1 MNDEDFENLDLPY
14 EERWENLTLANDFLF
29 GKIFQDTELCLELV
43 QIILPDL
50 NIKRITNPLLQKNV
64 RETFE
69 SRGVRFDVYVE
80 DDANRVINIE
90 MQTMN
95 RDNIRKRTRIYHSY
109 IDIDVLDRYDIRKYD
124 DIPEAIVIFICDF
137 GVFDSV
143 RHFYEF
149 RNICVQER
157 DLFLDDGGRTIFLS
171 TKGKA
176 DDISPKLKNFLN
188 LVRGITS
195 QDSFVKKLEKKL
207 KYAKQNAVWRRQYM
221 LAKIERLALIDEA
234 MARGR
239 LEGKAEG
246 RLEGRAEGRLE
257 GRAEGRLEGKL
268 EGKAEGIAIGEKRG
282 SIKTLDTTTLILKDA
297 GIDPAIIEKLRLSIL
312 GSQ

>member
-1 MNDEDFENLDLPY
+1 MNDEDFEKLDLPY

-29 GKIFQDTELCLELV
+29 GKIFQDAELCLELV

-50 NIKRITNPLLQKNV
+50 KIKRVTDPLLQKNV
-64 RETFE
+64 RGTLE

-90 MQTMN
+90 MQTTN
-95 RDNIRKRTRIYHSY
+95 QDNIQKRTRIYHSY
-109 IDIDVLDRYDIRKYD
+109 IDIDILDRDEIRKYD

-137 GVFDSV
+137 GVFDSE

-157 DLFLDDGGRTIFLS
+157 DLFLDDGLRTIFLS
-171 TKGKA
+171 TRGKA
-176 DDISPKLKNFLN
+176 DD

-207 KYAKQNAVWRRQYM
+207 KYAKQNAAWRRKYM
-221 LAKIERLALIDEA
+221 LTKLDRLTLIDEA
-234 MARGR
+234 MARG
-239 LEGKAEG
+239 KA
-246 RLEGRAEGRLE
+246 EGRAEG
-257 GRAEGRLEGKL
+257 
-268 EGKAEGIAIGEKRG
+268 ISIGEK
-282 SIKTLDTTTLILKDA
+282 KTLDMTTLILKDA
-297 GIDPAIIEKLRLSIL
+297 GIDPAIIEKLRVSIL

>member
-1 MNDEDFENLDLPY
+1 MNDEDFEKLDLPY

-29 GKIFQDTELCLELV
+29 GKIFQDAELCLELV

-50 NIKRITNPLLQKNV
+50 KIKRVTDPLLQKNV
-64 RETFE
+64 RGTLE

-90 MQTMN
+90 MQTTN
-95 RDNIRKRTRIYHSY
+95 QDNIQKRTRIYHSY
-109 IDIDVLDRYDIRKYD
+109 IDIDILDRDEIRKYD

-137 GVFDSV
+137 GVFDSE

-157 DLFLDDGGRTIFLS
+157 DLFLDDGLRTIFLS
-171 TKGKA
+171 TRGKA

-207 KYAKQNAVWRRQYM
+207 KYAKQNAAWRRKYM
-221 LAKIERLALIDEA
+221 ITKLDRLTLIDEA

-239 LEGKAEG
+239 
-246 RLEGRAEGRLE
+246 
-257 GRAEGRLEGKL
+257 
-268 EGKAEGIAIGEKRG
+268 AEGIAIGEKRG
-282 SIKTLDTTTLILKDA
+282 STKTLDMTTLILKDA
-297 GIDPAIIEKLRLSIL
+297 GVDPAIIEKLRVSIL
-312 GSQ
+312 KGSD